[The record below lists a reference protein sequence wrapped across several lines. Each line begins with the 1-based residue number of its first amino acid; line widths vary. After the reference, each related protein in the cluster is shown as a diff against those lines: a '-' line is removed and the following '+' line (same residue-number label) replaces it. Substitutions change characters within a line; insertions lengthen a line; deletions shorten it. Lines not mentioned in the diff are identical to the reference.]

1 MTGLTEQEKKN
12 RLALAGIIAL
22 GIALGGFLPGRYYY
36 RAKAFDRTVT
46 VKGLAER
53 EVKADMAV
61 WNLRIIRTGGNLES
75 LRDKLKADQKAAVK
89 FLADG
94 GLQQDEIMT
103 GRLETNDLM
112 ANPYRSDKIGADNR
126 YILKQTIT
134 VRTGKV
140 DAIEK
145 LVGRTDELLKKGVIF
160 DGESYPP
167 SVSYLFTKLNDVK
180 PEMIKEATASAKEAA
195 EEFARNS
202 GSRVGEI
209 KSASQGQFSILPLY
223 QTPDAQ
229 ESQQKEKKVRVVS
242 TLEYYLE

>member
-1 MTGLTEQEKKN
+1 MTMELDPEKKN
-12 RLALAGIIAL
+12 RLAIAGIVAL

-36 RAKAFDRTVT
+36 KARSLDRTVT

-53 EVKADMAV
+53 EVKADIAV
-61 WNLRIIRTGGNLES
+61 WNLRITRTGGNLES
-75 LRDKLKADQKAAVK
+75 LRTRLQSDQKAAVK
-89 FLADG
+89 FLRDG
-94 GLQQDEIMT
+94 GMEEGEVMS
-103 GRLETNDLM
+103 GSLETNDLM

-140 DAIEK
+140 DEMEK
-145 LVGRTDELLKKGVIF
+145 LVGKTDELLKKGVIF
-160 DGESYPP
+160 DGDSYPP
-167 SVSYLFTKLNDVK
+167 AVSYLFTRLNDVK

-223 QTPDAQ
+223 QTPDAR

>member
-1 MTGLTEQEKKN
+1 MTMELDPEKKN
-12 RLALAGIIAL
+12 RLAIAGIIAL
-22 GIALGGFLPGRYYY
+22 GLALAGFLPGRYYY
-36 RAKAFDRTVT
+36 KAKAFDRTVT

-53 EVKADMAV
+53 EVKADIAV
-61 WNLRIIRTGGNLES
+61 WNLRIIRTGGNLDS
-75 LRDKLKADQKAAVK
+75 LRAKLQADQKAAVK
-89 FLADG
+89 FLTDG
-94 GLQQDEIMT
+94 GMEEGELLS

-112 ANPYRSDKIGADNR
+112 ANPYRSDKIGPENR

-145 LVGRTDELLKKGVIF
+145 LVGKTEELLRKGVVF

-167 SVSYLFTKLNDVK
+167 SVSYLFTRLNDVK

-195 EEFARNS
+195 DEFARNS
-202 GSRVGEI
+202 GARVGEI
-209 KSASQGQFSILPLY
+209 RSASQGQFSILPLY
-223 QTPDAQ
+223 QTPDAR